1 MISFIELVGL
11 FAGFFVSLGLVPQIL
26 RVLKLK
32 SAQQISL
39 LFTLLSLGGTALWLV
54 YGVLLSL
61 LAVEFWNG
69 VNFILYVTLLA
80 VKLKFG
86 MRRII
91 LN

>member
-1 MISFIELVGL
+1 MISFIKLVGL

-69 VNFILYVTLLA
+69 VNVILYVTLLA

>member
-61 LAVEFWNG
+61 IAVEFWNG
-69 VNFILYVTLLA
+69 VNFILYVTLLT

>member
-69 VNFILYVTLLA
+69 VNFILYVTLLT